1 MKAVL
6 ETKRLVLRNFRLSD
20 AESMFESYCHNENIT
35 RYLTWYPHVDVQA
48 TRDFITQFQLPGI
61 EKDNALDLAITLKGE
76 DQVIGSIGTVNDF
89 YQDAYGEIGYVIGEK
104 YWNQGYMSEAFEAVI
119 EFLFTQ
125 TPITKLRS
133 IHHLENIASGRV
145 MQKCGLKYTGEVI
158 VKKKIDKDDL
168 VKCACYVLEKEDW
181 LKQNA

>member
-76 DQVIGSIGTVNDF
+76 DHW
-89 YQDAYGEIGYVIGEK
+89 E
-104 YWNQGYMSEAFEAVI
+104 YWNS
-119 EFLFTQ
+119 
-125 TPITKLRS
+125 
-133 IHHLENIASGRV
+133 
-145 MQKCGLKYTGEVI
+145 
-158 VKKKIDKDDL
+158 
-168 VKCACYVLEKEDW
+168 
-181 LKQNA
+181 

>member
-1 MKAVL
+1 MKAVI
-6 ETKRLVLRNFRLSD
+6 ETKRLLLRNFRLSD

-89 YQDAYGEIGYVIGEK
+89 YQDGYGEIGYVIGVCVNK
-104 YWNQGYMSEAFEAVI
+104 NS
-119 EFLFTQ
+119 
-125 TPITKLRS
+125 IT
-133 IHHLENIASGRV
+133 AS
-145 MQKCGLKYTGEVI
+145 KASLIYP
-158 VKKKIDKDDL
+158 
-168 VKCACYVLEKEDW
+168 
-181 LKQNA
+181 

>member
-76 DQVIGSIGTVNDF
+76 DQVKMCIRDRYRIIS
-89 YQDAYGEIGYVIGEK
+89 
-104 YWNQGYMSEAFEAVI
+104 
-119 EFLFTQ
+119 
-125 TPITKLRS
+125 RS
-133 IHHLENIASGRV
+133 NCSDRIN
-145 MQKCGLKYTGEVI
+145 
-158 VKKKIDKDDL
+158 
-168 VKCACYVLEKEDW
+168 
-181 LKQNA
+181 